1 MKKVGVVLSGCGVYD
16 GAEIHETVLTLLA
29 IARNGAQAVC
39 FAPDKQQ
46 ADVINHLTGEPMQET
61 RNVLIEAARITRGD
75 IRPLAQAVST
85 ELDALIVP
93 GGFGAAKNLSNFAS
107 QGSESRVDSDL
118 AALAVAMHQAGK
130 PLGFM
135 CIAPAMLPKI
145 FDFPLRL
152 TIGTD
157 IDTAEVL
164 EEMGAEHVPC
174 PVDDIVVD
182 EDNKIVTTPP
192 ICWRR
197 TSLRPRVVSIN
208 WYHVCW
214 CWLNEKG
221 VTAFLRRIF
230 LRAVVVLAVF
240 WGGGIALFSVMPVPF
255 SAVMVE
261 RQLSAWLS
269 GDFGYV
275 AHSDWVSM
283 DEISPWMGLAV
294 IAAEDQK
301 FPEHWGFDVSAIEK
315 ALAHNERNE
324 NRIRGASTLS
334 QQTAKNLFLWDG
346 RSWVRKG
353 LEAGL
358 TLGMET
364 VWSKKRILTVY
375 LNIAE
380 FGDGVFGVEAAAQ
393 RYFHK
398 PASRLS
404 LSEAAL
410 LAAVLPNPLRF
421 KANAPS
427 GYVRSRQAWI
437 MRQMRQLGGESFMRE
452 NKLY

>member
-1 MKKVGVVLSGCGVYD
+1 M
-16 GAEIHETVLTLLA
+16 
-29 IARNGAQAVC
+29 
-39 FAPDKQQ
+39 
-46 ADVINHLTGEPMQET
+46 
-61 RNVLIEAARITRGD
+61 
-75 IRPLAQAVST
+75 
-85 ELDALIVP
+85 
-93 GGFGAAKNLSNFAS
+93 
-107 QGSESRVDSDL
+107 
-118 AALAVAMHQAGK
+118 
-130 PLGFM
+130 
-135 CIAPAMLPKI
+135 
-145 FDFPLRL
+145 
-152 TIGTD
+152 
-157 IDTAEVL
+157 
-164 EEMGAEHVPC
+164 
-174 PVDDIVVD
+174 
-182 EDNKIVTTPP
+182 
-192 ICWRR
+192 R
-197 TSLRPRVVSIN
+197 T
-208 WYHVCW
+208 
-214 CWLNEKG
+214 G

-230 LRAVVVLAVF
+230 LRAVIVLGVF

-261 RQLSAWLS
+261 RQLGAWLS

-364 VWSKKRILTVY
+364 AWSKKRILTVY

-380 FGDGVFGVEAAAQ
+380 FGDGIFGVEAAAQ

>member
-1 MKKVGVVLSGCGVYD
+1 M
-16 GAEIHETVLTLLA
+16 
-29 IARNGAQAVC
+29 
-39 FAPDKQQ
+39 
-46 ADVINHLTGEPMQET
+46 
-61 RNVLIEAARITRGD
+61 
-75 IRPLAQAVST
+75 
-85 ELDALIVP
+85 
-93 GGFGAAKNLSNFAS
+93 
-107 QGSESRVDSDL
+107 
-118 AALAVAMHQAGK
+118 
-130 PLGFM
+130 
-135 CIAPAMLPKI
+135 
-145 FDFPLRL
+145 
-152 TIGTD
+152 
-157 IDTAEVL
+157 
-164 EEMGAEHVPC
+164 
-174 PVDDIVVD
+174 
-182 EDNKIVTTPP
+182 
-192 ICWRR
+192 R
-197 TSLRPRVVSIN
+197 T
-208 WYHVCW
+208 
-214 CWLNEKG
+214 G

-230 LRAVVVLAVF
+230 LRAVIVLGVF

-261 RQLSAWLS
+261 RQLGAWLS

-275 AHSDWVSM
+275 AYSDWVSM

-437 MRQMRQLGGESFMRE
+437 IRQMRQLGGESFMRE